1 MSEHKKPRI
10 KAKNQSQRR
19 IKAKVPSFVMSHI
32 SVELGRF
39 AQRGDV
45 SNVVRMLRIQLPKP
59 AAETKR
65 NAVQKSEGDAK
76 GEVEQGE
83 AKEEKAKEEAEAKEK
98 KANGA
103 TKCQVEEDAK
113 TEAREQEEEEQQA
126 IDVPRVKDI
135 DLTKNEIKIMCNA
148 FRLAIWN
155 GWTNVVDALLQ
166 VSPWLRSYP
175 IGGRRRWPLHEA
187 ASTWCE
193 SDVYTRLLHHN
204 GEPIHVTL
212 PSPLEIAIDR
222 GRIAM
227 VKRLISSKAE
237 FLGSIHTLPALYSAC
252 MAVSPT
258 RCDLPARRHVGEKNR
273 MLAVAVLLRA
283 KATFQ
288 RSDRSH
294 STPLMY
300 AVKYGQLHMV
310 RFLLRSK
317 ADVAE
322 TAFGSSPLNIAL
334 HELPDPCREAML
346 QLLLNAGAR
355 E

>member
-1 MSEHKKPRI
+1 
-10 KAKNQSQRR
+10 
-19 IKAKVPSFVMSHI
+19 MSHI
-32 SVELGRF
+32 SVELRRF

-65 NAVQKSEGDAK
+65 NALQKSEGDAK
-76 GEVEQGE
+76 GEVEQGAVE
-83 AKEEKAKEEAEAKEK
+83 QEENAKEEEEEAEEEKAEEEK

-113 TEAREQEEEEQQA
+113 AEAREQEEEEEQQA

-135 DLTKNEIKIMCNA
+135 DLTKNEKIMCDA

-155 GWTNVVDALLQ
+155 GWTNVVDVLLQ

-175 IGGRRRWPLHEA
+175 IGRRWRWPLHEA

-193 SDVYTRLLHHN
+193 SDVFTRLLHHD

-212 PSPLEIAIDR
+212 PSPLQIAVDR

-237 FLGSIHTLPALYSAC
+237 FLGNIYTLPALYSAC

-273 MLAVAVLLRA
+273 ILAVAVLLRA

-288 RSDRSH
+288 RSERSH

-300 AVKYGQLHMV
+300 AVKYRQLHMV

-317 ADVAE
+317 ADAAE

>member
-1 MSEHKKPRI
+1 
-10 KAKNQSQRR
+10 
-19 IKAKVPSFVMSHI
+19 MSHI

-65 NAVQKSEGDAK
+65 NALQKSEGEVK
-76 GEVEQGE
+76 GVVERGEVEQ
-83 AKEEKAKEEAEAKEK
+83 EEKAKEEEEAKEEK

-135 DLTKNEIKIMCNA
+135 DLTKNEIKIMCDA

-155 GWTNVVDALLQ
+155 GWTNVVDVLLQ

-175 IGGRRRWPLHEA
+175 IGRRWRWPLHEA

-193 SDVYTRLLHHN
+193 SDVFTRLLPHD

-212 PSPLEIAIDR
+212 PSPLQIAVDR

-237 FLGSIHTLPALYSAC
+237 FLGNIHTLPALYSAC

-273 MLAVAVLLRA
+273 ILAVAVLLRA

-288 RSDRSH
+288 RSERSH

-300 AVKYGQLHMV
+300 AVKYRQQHMV

-317 ADVAE
+317 ADAAE